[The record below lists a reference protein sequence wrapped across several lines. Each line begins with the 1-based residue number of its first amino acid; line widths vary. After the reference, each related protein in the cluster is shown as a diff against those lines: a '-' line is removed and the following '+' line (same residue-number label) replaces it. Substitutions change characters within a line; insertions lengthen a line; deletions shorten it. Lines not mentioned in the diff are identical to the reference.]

1 MSVTTEAIIVS
12 GIILGIW
19 GWIVYTLYKEEE

>member
-1 MSVTTEAIIVS
+1 MSVTIEAIIAS

>member
-1 MSVTTEAIIVS
+1 MSVTAETIIVS

>member
-1 MSVTTEAIIVS
+1 MSVTIEAIIVS

-19 GWIVYTLYKEEE
+19 GWIVYTLDKEEE